1 MNAARQAHL
10 EKLMRYTWLTV
21 VVIFLISCSSRPAPR
36 VAITSTVNRPNTVD
50 VHPASAIVPTA
61 SHTPAPPQGAISLK
75 PISPSQMAIS
85 LPVQKQLA
93 VVARESTDEYSVYY
107 VIGLLDPDTA
117 RFVQFE
123 RFKTI
128 HVPFSIEWNPDGTQF
143 IYNDWDIGPD
153 SRNATVYRA
162 DGSKSFHPGIYAHW
176 TQDGR
181 YLGAWI
187 CFGSPSNPY
196 SAYAGYDAKSW
207 TKVCQLCEMS
217 GLNGCYSCDY
227 VCSDK
232 ASIEELP
239 SEWQQA
245 QATESPTPHR
255 YQTLIENDWLRIVDT
270 RTGNEKIYVI
280 PGYRFKIVA
289 WSPDS

>member
-1 MNAARQAHL
+1 MNCAQQAHL
-10 EKLMRYTWLTV
+10 EKPVRHTWLIV
-21 VVIFLISCSSRPAPR
+21 AVIFLASCSTTPVPR
-36 VAITSTVNRPNTVD
+36 VTITPTANQTNTVD
-50 VHPASAIVPTA
+50 VRPVSTIVPTA
-61 SHTPAPPQGAISLK
+61 SHTPAPPQGAISLE
-75 PISPSQMAIS
+75 PISPSQTAIS
-85 LPVQKQLA
+85 LPVHKQLA
-93 VVARESTDEYSVYY
+93 VVVRENTDEYVGHYAA
-107 VIGLLDPDTA
+107 GLLDPDTE

-123 RFKTI
+123 QFKTS

-153 SRNATVYRA
+153 SRSATVYRA

-187 CFGSPSNPY
+187 CVGSPSNPY

-217 GLNGCYSCDY
+217 GFNGCYRCDY
-227 VCSDK
+227 VCSEP
-232 ASIEELP
+232 ASIEGV
-239 SEWQQA
+239 SRAWRQA
-245 QATESPTPHR
+245 QASESPTPHR
-255 YQTLIENDWLRIVDT
+255 YQTLIESDWLRIIDT
-270 RTGNEKIYVI
+270 QTGNEKTYVM